1 MNTYIQL
8 AEPGND
14 NRRVFQ
20 VPTERSGSRA
30 EVLKY
35 GVLLAL
41 KFQGVWSL
49 NGTCVVRDARYREI
63 LDNTPILG
71 ELK

>member
-8 AEPGND
+8 AEPND

-20 VPTERSGSRA
+20 VPTERSGTRG

-35 GVLLAL
+35 GVLIATRWDH
-41 KFQGVWSL
+41 VWSL
-49 NGTCVVRDARYREI
+49 NGIAVVRDARYRET
-63 LDNTPILG
+63 LENTPILG
-71 ELK
+71 EVK